1 MNNGYSNTYTDHGF
15 SPALV
20 ISVSQMLYDFG
31 KVASRV
37 RAETAGAA
45 QQQANVLLSI
55 DTIAHATR
63 QHAIVQCRRGNKWWM
78 PPKNSSPP

>member
-31 KVASRV
+31 KVASQV

-55 DTIAHATR
+55 DTIAPPPPTR
-63 QHAIVQCRRGNKWWM
+63 
-78 PPKNSSPP
+78 